1 MYEMLGM
8 GISMRKTVNI
18 AGIAIDDITMDQAV
32 QTIYE
37 FIDSGK
43 NHAIYTPNAEIMM
56 EGITNKE
63 IRHVLNTA
71 DMLVADGAGV
81 VLASK
86 ILGKE
91 VKQKV
96 SGVDLVKNL
105 LISSEKR
112 PIRFFLFGGKPGIA
126 EKAHANII
134 CDYPCAQIVGTRNGY
149 FTETD
154 EEDIVNEINKSDAD
168 ILLVCLGAPKQ
179 ELWIHKN
186 KDKLQVK
193 ACLGV
198 GGTLDILAG
207 NVKLAPDFFRNN
219 GLEWLYRLYKE
230 PYRFKRMLRLPKFIL
245 HVLGIRLG
253 IIKPEVKS

>member
-1 MYEMLGM
+1 MD
-8 GISMRKTVNI
+8 IFMREIVNI
-18 AGIAIDDITMDQAV
+18 AGINIDDITMDQAIETV
-32 QTIYE
+32 YE
-37 FIDSGK
+37 FMDSDK
-43 NHAIYTPNAEIMM
+43 NHSIYTPNAEIMM
-56 EGITNKE
+56 EGITNKD
-63 IRHVLNTA
+63 IKNVLNTA

-91 VKQKV
+91 VSQKV

-105 LISSEKR
+105 LIASEKR
-112 PIRFFLFGGKPGIA
+112 PIKFFLFGGKPGIA

-134 CDYPCAQIVGTRNGY
+134 CDYPGAQIVGTRNGY
-149 FTETD
+149 FTEAD
-154 EEDIVNEINKSDAD
+154 EETIISEINKSEAD
-168 ILLVCLGAPKQ
+168 VLLVCLGAPKQ
-179 ELWIHKN
+179 ELWIHRN
-186 KDKLQVK
+186 KDKLTVK

>member
-1 MYEMLGM
+1 
-8 GISMRKTVNI
+8 MRKLVNI
-18 AGIAIDDITMDQAV
+18 AGINIDDITMDQAV
-32 QTIYE
+32 KRVYS
-37 FIDSGK
+37 FISSSE
-43 NHAIYTPNAEIMM
+43 NHSIYTPNAEIMM
-56 EGITNKE
+56 DCITNKALNE
-63 IRHVLNTA
+63 VLNNA

-91 VKQKV
+91 VKEKV

-105 LISSEKR
+105 LVSTYKR
-112 PIRFFLFGGKPGIA
+112 PIKFFLFGGNPGIA

-134 CDYPCAQIVGTRNGY
+134 CDYPNAQVVGTRNGY
-149 FTETD
+149 FTEDD
-154 EEDIVNEINKSDAD
+154 EAAIISEINNSDAD
-168 ILLVCLGAPKQ
+168 VLLVCLGAPKQ
-179 ELWIHKN
+179 EIWIHENEN
-186 KDKLQVK
+186 KLRVK

-230 PYRFKRMLRLPKFIL
+230 PRRFKRMLRLPKFIL
-245 HVLGIRLG
+245 FVLAIRIG
-253 IIKPEVKS
+253 FIKQP